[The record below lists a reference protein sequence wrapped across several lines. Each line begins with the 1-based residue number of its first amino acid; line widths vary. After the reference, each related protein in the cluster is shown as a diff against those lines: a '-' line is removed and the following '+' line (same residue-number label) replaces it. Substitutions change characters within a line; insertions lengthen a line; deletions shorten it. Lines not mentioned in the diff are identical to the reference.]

1 MTSNPQGMQLTF
13 QNTLGHTVHWEC
25 ASQMLGASLFS
36 LDASGSIRAVL
47 EAELFLE
54 LEGTPTTTDIEF
66 DNEIQQDKP

>member
-1 MTSNPQGMQLTF
+1 
-13 QNTLGHTVHWEC
+13 
-25 ASQMLGASLFS
+25 MLGASLFS